1 VIARVAIIGAGTMG
15 AGIAQAAAM
24 AGAALRLADTDARA
38 VSAGLQRIRATLD
51 GGVARG
57 KLTATDADAAFA
69 RISVAPDADAA
80 VHDSDL
86 MIEAIVEDLQTK
98 QTLFARADALAPP
111 SAILTTNTSSLSVS
125 SIAAATTRPARV
137 AGMHFFNPVHV
148 MPLVELVTHPETD
161 DVVVAMLR
169 EFAGAMKKT
178 PIVVRDSPGFASSR
192 LGVALGLEAMRMVEQ
207 GVASTA
213 DIDTAMTLGYGHPM
227 GPLRV
232 SDLIGLDVRLK
243 IAEYL
248 YRELGDPQFEPPAIL
263 RQKVRDGE
271 LGKKTGRGFYQWDDD
286 ERR

>member
-1 VIARVAIIGAGTMG
+1 
-15 AGIAQAAAM
+15 
-24 AGAALRLADTDARA
+24 
-38 VSAGLQRIRATLD
+38 
-51 GGVARG
+51 
-57 KLTATDADAAFA
+57 
-69 RISVAPDADAA
+69 
-80 VHDSDL
+80 
-86 MIEAIVEDLQTK
+86 
-98 QTLFARADALAPP
+98 
-111 SAILTTNTSSLSVS
+111 
-125 SIAAATTRPARV
+125 
-137 AGMHFFNPVHV
+137 
-148 MPLVELVTHPETD
+148 VELVTHPETD

-243 IAEYL
+243 IAEY
-248 YRELGDPQFEPPAIL
+248 RERDRGVPQFEPPAIL